1 MSEEVSSE
9 ANETEAAELAA
20 PIPII
25 SPIPTIGRIVIYS
38 MGDVRVPAIVTAVYE
53 DGVDLF
59 VFTGDGQVLRQHVT
73 EGKGSGHWAWPE
85 RS

>member
-9 ANETEAAELAA
+9 TNDPSAANPVT
-20 PIPII
+20 
-25 SPIPTIGRIVIYS
+25 PTIGRIVIYS
-38 MGDVRVPAIVTAVYE
+38 MGNVRVPAIVTAVYE

-59 VFTGDGQVLRQHVT
+59 VFTSYGQVLGQHVT

>member
-9 ANETEAAELAA
+9 TNDPSAANPVMPTTVT
-20 PIPII
+20 
-25 SPIPTIGRIVIYS
+25 PTIGRIVIYS
-38 MGDVRVPAIVTAVYE
+38 MGNVRVPAIVTAVYE

-73 EGKGSGHWAWPE
+73 EREGSGHWAWPE